1 MMYFNFAADITVQWF
16 STVNW
21 PKVTMLLNTSDVT
34 DPGHSSCPIA
44 VSIFFST
51 TMALITLAAFIGNI
65 LVIFSVYKTPCL
77 RTTANYYYVNMAV
90 SDFFSSLATWPLY
103 LVNEIVTTKGSL
115 FQGPWADV
123 GCKLGVFVRLSSSSV
138 SILSMV
144 LIAVD
149 RFIAIVLPLKSVLLT
164 GKLRAGL
171 LLITWVISTSTISP
185 TLYYNKVETVGEET
199 YCRFAWNPFSIMIFY
214 ITTMTMINVIPLITI
229 TILYSRI
236 LRVLQSPKEGHQ
248 TESTL
253 SAVKKRQQ
261 HKNIMKIFRSIVI
274 AYFICFFLFCVYLI
288 LKITFAQ
295 LFVKD
300 KCRWILGF
308 AYFVLPS
315 LSTAVN
321 PVILF
326 LYSRNYRQA
335 LKNLI
340 YPLPLFQYWHC
351 YKGRNA
357 NITKEKENIPL
368 ARLAKY
374 RQNAPC

>member
-1 MMYFNFAADITVQWF
+1 
-16 STVNW
+16 
-21 PKVTMLLNTSDVT
+21 MLLNTSDVT

-185 TLYYNKVETVGEET
+185 TLYYNKAESVGEET

-357 NITKEKENIPL
+357 NITTEKENIPL

>member
-1 MMYFNFAADITVQWF
+1 
-16 STVNW
+16 
-21 PKVTMLLNTSDVT
+21 
-34 DPGHSSCPIA
+34 
-44 VSIFFST
+44 
-51 TMALITLAAFIGNI
+51 
-65 LVIFSVYKTPCL
+65 
-77 RTTANYYYVNMAV
+77 
-90 SDFFSSLATWPLY
+90 
-103 LVNEIVTTKGSL
+103 
-115 FQGPWADV
+115 
-123 GCKLGVFVRLSSSSV
+123 
-138 SILSMV
+138 MV

-357 NITKEKENIPL
+357 NITTEKENIPL

>member
-274 AYFICFFLFCVYLI
+274 AYFICFFLFLCL
-288 LKITFAQ
+288 LDFENHFRPTFCQ
-295 LFVKD
+295 
-300 KCRWILGF
+300 R
-308 AYFVLPS
+308 
-315 LSTAVN
+315 
-321 PVILF
+321 
-326 LYSRNYRQA
+326 
-335 LKNLI
+335 
-340 YPLPLFQYWHC
+340 
-351 YKGRNA
+351 
-357 NITKEKENIPL
+357 
-368 ARLAKY
+368 
-374 RQNAPC
+374 